1 MDESLDLSSGMSRA
15 SLDPESGDVE
25 QIAAVCL
32 KRKSVTNCRGI
43 INKKTL

>member
-25 QIAAVCL
+25 QIGAVCL
-32 KRKSVTNCRGI
+32 KHNSVIYCGGI
-43 INKKTL
+43 IE